1 MLVYLKWNSSF
12 RVQHMLQL
20 RSLLAYISLFGNG
33 QPMTIDVSQYQSI
46 SVNRLAMKIDG
57 ETMI

>member
-1 MLVYLKWNSSF
+1 MLVYLNWNSNF

-20 RSLLAYISLFGNG
+20 RSLLAYIFGNR